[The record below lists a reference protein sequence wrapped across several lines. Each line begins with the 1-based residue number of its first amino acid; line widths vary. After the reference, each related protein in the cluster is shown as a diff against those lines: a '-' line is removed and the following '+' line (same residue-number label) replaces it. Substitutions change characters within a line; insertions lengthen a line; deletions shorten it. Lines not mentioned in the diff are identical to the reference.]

1 MFLLALKIV
10 LQISDF
16 RVHFNFSFQESDN
29 LYKEIHKSLHL
40 CIIFVRKLDMKCR
53 EFNSTLDVASVTVML
68 LKRNRFHTIVHYE
81 IFTTLGRKNSEF
93 DLKPLNTVYKIYK
106 RPKKRLKGTKK
117 DKKYVWVLMGFEPT
131 LVIK

>member
-40 CIIFVRKLDMKCR
+40 CIIFVRKLDTFGKYMN
-53 EFNSTLDVASVTVML
+53 EQILLGNINML
-68 LKRNRFHTIVHYE
+68 KYIYLHYLSLFGRFARV
-81 IFTTLGRKNSEF
+81 
-93 DLKPLNTVYKIYK
+93 
-106 RPKKRLKGTKK
+106 
-117 DKKYVWVLMGFEPT
+117 
-131 LVIK
+131 